1 MKNIKGFSVLLMGS
15 FFAKGFGFFREAL
28 FFIYLGYNTDFS
40 QILSLLAFTS
50 VAVIFADTSLLNPIL
65 FPKWEKLNK
74 PTIKINYYTVS
85 VIIVLF
91 SFCIN
96 LFNCFF
102 VNNTQSDI
110 VKLIASTIWIPL
122 IFQGIFYSVLIYV
135 GQYKKFAIAISSI
148 SLMYLLFFYFM
159 RELGGLGYLYSRV
172 ASILLGTILLFFLSI
187 KYLRFVHTQRIN
199 YNTKASVIN
208 FLNTNN
214 VLWTVLFIKIYF
226 SIYYTNEMTILNYS
240 LVISLIFYTLIG
252 KNINALYLKNAQ
264 IDKSNFKIYRSRY
277 LVLSVLFIAI
287 IATLSFTKGLIVKNV
302 FENNIEMLYKTLD
315 QNLILSLIIVI
326 AGYLDLV
333 NQKAVRKSKSK
344 YRPINV
350 LYLVTLLALYL
361 IIAPL
366 VL

>member
-1 MKNIKGFSVLLMGS
+1 
-15 FFAKGFGFFREAL
+15 
-28 FFIYLGYNTDFS
+28 
-40 QILSLLAFTS
+40 
-50 VAVIFADTSLLNPIL
+50 
-65 FPKWEKLNK
+65 
-74 PTIKINYYTVS
+74 
-85 VIIVLF
+85 
-91 SFCIN
+91 
-96 LFNCFF
+96 
-102 VNNTQSDI
+102 
-110 VKLIASTIWIPL
+110 
-122 IFQGIFYSVLIYV
+122 
-135 GQYKKFAIAISSI
+135 
-148 SLMYLLFFYFM
+148 
-159 RELGGLGYLYSRV
+159 
-172 ASILLGTILLFFLSI
+172 
-187 KYLRFVHTQRIN
+187 
-199 YNTKASVIN
+199 
-208 FLNTNN
+208 
-214 VLWTVLFIKIYF
+214 
-226 SIYYTNEMTILNYS
+226 MTILNYS